1 MSGVVCRGL
10 ACIVYEHSSTD
21 CQTCACSDAGVGQIA
36 CCGKQLAGMVAIL
49 TIGNARIAKNP
60 GRCYPDALSR
70 M

>member
-10 ACIVYEHSSTD
+10 VCIVYEHSSTD

-49 TIGNARIAKNP
+49 T
-60 GRCYPDALSR
+60 
-70 M
+70 MEM